1 MKKEKLVDVWKTEA
15 DSSLT
20 NADSLRK
27 EKKEKLLREVI
38 VKIRL
43 KQDDDDDEI
52 VVKALLNSGVTR
64 LVERTSLRRRN
75 WIDWYIWGTT
85 MVSLIMKNW

>member
-1 MKKEKLVDVWKTEA
+1 M
-15 DSSLT
+15 

-27 EKKEKLLREVI
+27 KKKEKLLRKVT